1 MKKVWIYNIIFFL
14 IFSCSTKD
22 FENKSKE
29 NDTVVSPNNSS
40 SEKSVDPDINILNK
54 KFNTIE
60 KKKFDNGLIIEWY
73 QKGDGAELKN
83 GDVVQIDYKVE
94 LNNGKIVDGNQLLNR
109 KSLPFIIGYGMQ
121 TKGWD
126 IALKELKVG
135 DFARILIPSPL
146 ARGEVGVKGLI
157 PKNADN
163 YLYIRILE
171 KVNPIR
177 TIDGC
182 KVWLFEENKS
192 NTIKFNRNNRIVMH
206 AMVSTP
212 SSPLFV
218 NTYRQNKPFS
228 FQFSDNGVV
237 PGLKKSLINSKKA
250 DRMYIL
256 VPSKEA
262 YGSEGYLDFVKP
274 NEDVFYNIFVMD
286 VQ

>member
-29 NDTVVSPNNSS
+29 NDTVVSQNNSS

>member
-29 NDTVVSPNNSS
+29 NDTVVSQNNSS

-192 NTIKFNRNNRIVMH
+192 NTVKFNRNNRIVMH